1 MKRFMVRVT
10 TQDGDNK
17 YELQFKTRH
26 EAESYYDGLREVTT
40 DNIKLCHTAILFVD
54 GIGLSCFC
62 HLNKTQAIG
71 YLKDIIGDMQKNKRW
86 DYFGHLVYEEFA
98 RESSPWLTPTMWNT
112 LVVTWLAFGL
122 GDTVLDNTERVF
134 VPCTKFCPKG
144 R

>member
-1 MKRFMVRVT
+1 MSFPNRERYKIVIECFDMDAANAVYDALRGKFYGQGHFFTLMDGEMQVSKFM
-10 TQDGDNK
+10 
-17 YELQFKTRH
+17 
-26 EAESYYDGLREVTT
+26 
-40 DNIKLCHTAILFVD
+40 NI
-54 GIGLSCFC
+54 G
-62 HLNKTQAIG
+62 KTQAIG